1 MELTLQQISAMLDDS
16 YIYVDVR
23 SEIAYQHG
31 HIANAVHWN
40 GIDNI
45 TFPENKRIIVYC
57 TCLLYTSDAADE

>member
-45 TFPENKRIIVYC
+45 TFPENKRIIVY
-57 TCLLYTSDAADE
+57 

>member
-45 TFPENKRIIVYC
+45 TFPENKSGKYGC
-57 TCLLYTSDAADE
+57 DGYSASGLQK

>member
-31 HIANAVHWN
+31 HIANAVH
-40 GIDNI
+40 GTVLTISLFLK
-45 TFPENKRIIVYC
+45 TRELLFIVPMVKIVF
-57 TCLLYTSDAADE
+57 LWLES

>member
-40 GIDNI
+40 GILQS
-45 TFPENKRIIVYC
+45 PSENPLQYHF
-57 TCLLYTSDAADE
+57 S